1 MLALLRQRLKF
12 GAGRRD
18 LGLQLGQIA
27 DRRPVLGSLGQ
38 ELILAGS
45 EVGQL
50 GAEIALRARLTI
62 RPHTRRLP
70 SRPALESTDPG

>member
-1 MLALLRQRLKF
+1 MFLVLLTGSRLCLSVLALLRQRRTF
-12 GAGRRD
+12 GAVGRD

-27 DRRPVLGSLGQ
+27 DRRPVLGFLGQ

-50 GAEIALRARLTI
+50 GAEIALRAR
-62 RPHTRRLP
+62 
-70 SRPALESTDPG
+70 

>member
-1 MLALLRQRLKF
+1 MTGSLRVRVLALFRKRRKF

-18 LGLQLGQIA
+18 LGMQLYQIA

-45 EVGQL
+45 EMGQL
-50 GAEIALRARLTI
+50 GAEIALRAR
-62 RPHTRRLP
+62 
-70 SRPALESTDPG
+70 